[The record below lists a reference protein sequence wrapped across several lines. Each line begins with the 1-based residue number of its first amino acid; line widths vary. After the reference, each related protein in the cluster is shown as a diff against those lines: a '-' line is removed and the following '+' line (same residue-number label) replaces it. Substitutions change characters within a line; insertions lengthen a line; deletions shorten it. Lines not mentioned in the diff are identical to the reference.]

1 MSNNCDLL
9 VLLDQRITSRHPL
22 GTMKFF
28 IIFHGVPSHNC
39 QDISVWTFPI
49 PRARANNKK
58 KAVVSAVIR
67 HSLAF
72 FLRIPESCWCDKL
85 QPYIYIFFIS
95 LQPVGNTNWTIKSF
109 YNLKMTQYII
119 NKKYAQCVFSAKVST
134 LPLFLHCLYLQQ
146 SYFLFNCKKSLTHHH
161 IQGHKTL
168 LMQQNELLFSRR
180 QPSLRVRTSCCLA
193 CN

>member
-1 MSNNCDLL
+1 M
-9 VLLDQRITSRHPL
+9 VFHP
-22 GTMKFF
+22 
-28 IIFHGVPSHNC
+28 IIVKIFPSEP
-39 QDISVWTFPI
+39 FPCPEPEPI
-49 PRARANNKK
+49 IKK

-95 LQPVGNTNWTIKSF
+95 LQPVGNTSWTIKSF

-134 LPLFLHCLYLQQ
+134 LPLFLYCLYLQQ